1 MPAQVI
7 YPHPNVI
14 RVVRPREPVFNSLAR
29 FNFRIVAFQRLSYR
43 YVGRASQRHHWT
55 QPGSGSPQEHCT
67 PPCHACTQYVGR
79 ASQRHHWTQPESGS
93 PQEHCTPPC
102 HACTQYVGRASQR
115 HHWTQPE
122 SGSPQVHCTP
132 LCPPCCESLEGA
144 VSIESIMWS
153 GGLTKHWSGSSQTNK
168 SEHE

>member
-67 PPCHACTQYVGR
+67 PPCRACTQYVGR
-79 ASQRHHWTQPESGS
+79 AG
-93 PQEHCTPPC
+93 
-102 HACTQYVGRASQR
+102 QR